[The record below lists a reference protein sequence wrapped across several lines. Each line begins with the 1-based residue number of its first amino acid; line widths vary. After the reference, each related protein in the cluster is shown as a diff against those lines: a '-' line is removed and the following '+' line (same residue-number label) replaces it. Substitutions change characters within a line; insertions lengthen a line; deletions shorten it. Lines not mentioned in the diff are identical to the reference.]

1 MISPRC
7 IDSVDGNGRVERQ
20 CQTEKPKEQ
29 AKPHTSAPF
38 QKPADRER
46 AKKSPDKHDHRDRV
60 PLCFRQRA
68 KHQILSISEERSLKQ
83 VPGGRLLGRALRLAH
98 LRLPLRK
105 RTDQI
110 SYWEQSKT
118 KDRTREVEVMANTA
132 LSSPMHRMKYV
143 KSFGDMNKNDHYQT
157 SCAE

>member
-7 IDSVDGNGRVERQ
+7 MASGDGNGRVERQ

-29 AKPHTSAPF
+29 AKPHTCAPF

-83 VPGGRLLGRALRLAH
+83 VLSRLQRRVPYAR
-98 LRLPLRK
+98 
-105 RTDQI
+105 I
-110 SYWEQSKT
+110 SFSLSRRVSARVERPRWIEQSLA
-118 KDRTREVEVMANTA
+118 R
-132 LSSPMHRMKYV
+132 
-143 KSFGDMNKNDHYQT
+143 
-157 SCAE
+157 C